1 MTHAAGRIATALVL
15 ALVSPPHVWGGA
27 PTDALR
33 DTLAGVNR
41 ALDDHELR
49 KAPAD
54 LRGAIRTALVS
65 RIYALEAA
73 RLALADC
80 WMART
85 PAEFEQVTAVFGDH
99 FERTDRLLLAFYA

>member
-41 ALDDHELR
+41 AR
-49 KAPAD
+49 ASAV
-54 LRGAIRTALVS
+54 AIRP
-65 RIYALEAA
+65 AA
-73 RLALADC
+73 CVITTFIA
-80 WMART
+80 
-85 PAEFEQVTAVFGDH
+85 
-99 FERTDRLLLAFYA
+99 